1 MSALLVKKKKTQF
14 CITSYVINTKTAE
27 HSAKNC
33 TRHSFSRVCK
43 SLGLILRLRLSYLHH
58 LAEDASSTKSY
69 RKLEKEQQSEIQDY
83 GKFLPS
89 PGLQG
94 HQADLVVPTNKNNTH
109 QRKMLISFKLSIM
122 VMEGAEL
129 KSENEDREDVP
140 AELPRF
146 RSL

>member
-1 MSALLVKKKKTQF
+1 MAKFAPRVALMHYERSTSKKKKKQF

-69 RKLEKEQQSEIQDY
+69 RKLEKEQ
-83 GKFLPS
+83 
-89 PGLQG
+89 
-94 HQADLVVPTNKNNTH
+94 
-109 QRKMLISFKLSIM
+109 
-122 VMEGAEL
+122 
-129 KSENEDREDVP
+129 
-140 AELPRF
+140 
-146 RSL
+146 